1 MPFFA
6 CFGSFR
12 LLLSL
17 SLSLFLS
24 ALAISASF
32 LRHTFARISLIGFV
46 YVCACVCAFCFQK
59 LLVPRAVALIAFC
72 GKDVKDFKFV
82 VMNGGGREGSIVAMA
97 VAVVQLVKETRVES
111 LQDK

>member
-1 MPFFA
+1 
-6 CFGSFR
+6 
-12 LLLSL
+12 
-17 SLSLFLS
+17 
-24 ALAISASF
+24 
-32 LRHTFARISLIGFV
+32 
-46 YVCACVCAFCFQK
+46 VCAFCFQK

-97 VAVVQLVKETRVES
+97 VAVAVVQLVKETRVES